1 MLTAVEVNDLIGLE
15 KKVFHNNT
23 FHTTFGLRGAA
34 PIRERLILKSETED
48 EWIFLWSIEQ
58 SAKNLLKLTLHLQE
72 NKDYIPL
79 LRIDFNGIHE
89 NPPEANSN
97 VPADIAGFANK
108 RFEYSTPHIHI
119 FVDGYKPLAWARPLD
134 TNQFSV
140 KEIKN
145 QTDIYH
151 SIIAFGK
158 IVNLSTNLTISQGI
172 L

>member
-1 MLTAVEVNDLIGLE
+1 MLSAVEINDLIELE
-15 KKVFHNNT
+15 KKVFVDRLYYSN
-23 FHTTFGLRGAA
+23 FGIDGAA
-34 PIRERLILKSETED
+34 PVRERLILKSEIED
-48 EWIFLWSIEQ
+48 EWLFLWNIEQ
-58 SAKNLLKLTLHLQE
+58 SAKNFLKLTLHLQE
-72 NKDYIPL
+72 NTSYTPL
-79 LRIDFNGIHE
+79 LRVDFNGIHE
-89 NPPEANSN
+89 NPPIANSD